1 MTAVAIHAVVYTVVN
16 TVIVLAWLMAG
27 GSADVLGDPLTA
39 ARDEGFWPLWII
51 VLWGAVL
58 ALHAGITLPV
68 TVAWRRRRRRKR
80 ARPREPEPAEGASW
94 IAAMFT
100 DIVGSTTLNA
110 ELGDAAWSDFIASH
124 RRIVRDLA
132 TAHAGEVVGTQGD
145 GALLRFDSPRDAV
158 RCARALQERFAQDR
172 AEGELSPPV
181 RIGIHA
187 GQAMGRDGDVIG
199 QMVNV
204 AARVADAAGPGE
216 VLVTEPVADHTGDGI
231 RFDDRGL
238 QELKGVPE
246 PRHVLALDAGD

>member
-1 MTAVAIHAVVYTVVN
+1 VTVVAVHAVVFVVVN
-16 TVIVLAWLMAG
+16 TVIVLAWIMAG
-27 GSADVLGDPLTA
+27 GSADVLGDPLAA

-80 ARPREPEPAEGASW
+80 AREADPAEGASW

-100 DIVGSTTLNA
+100 DVVGSTTLNA
-110 ELGDAAWSDFIASH
+110 ELGDAAWSEFIASH
-124 RRIVRDLA
+124 RRLVGELA
-132 TAHAGEVVGTQGD
+132 ATHAGEVVGTQGD

-158 RCARALQERFAQDR
+158 HCARALQERFARDR
-172 AEGELSPPV
+172 EDGRLSPPV

-187 GQAMGRDGDVIG
+187 GRAVGRDGDVIG
-199 QMVNV
+199 QMINV

-216 VLVTEPVADHTGDGI
+216 ILVTEPVADHTGTGI
-231 RFDDRGL
+231 TFDDRGL
-238 QELKGVPE
+238 QQLKGVPG
-246 PRHVLALDAGD
+246 PRHVLALRAGGED

>member
-124 RRIVRDLA
+124 RRIVGDLA
-132 TAHAGEVVGTQGD
+132 ATHAGQVVGTQGD

-158 RCARALQERFAQDR
+158 RCALALQDRFAQDR
-172 AEGELSPPV
+172 DEGELSPPV

-216 VLVTEPVADHTGDGI
+216 VLVTEPVADHTGGGV

-246 PRHVLALDAGD
+246 PRHVLALRTGD